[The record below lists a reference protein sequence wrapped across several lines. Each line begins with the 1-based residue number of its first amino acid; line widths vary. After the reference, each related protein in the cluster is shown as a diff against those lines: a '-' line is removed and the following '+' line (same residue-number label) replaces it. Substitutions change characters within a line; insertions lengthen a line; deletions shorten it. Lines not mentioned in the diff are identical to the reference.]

1 MPEDPLPDA
10 LLDRPRNPR
19 SLEHL
24 SPYDRATVNLWV
36 RSYAELSRDP
46 THGPLIEAA
55 VHAVHAVLAG
65 LRQYHQPPS
74 LFAAYETNS
83 AADFALIRSLL
94 PGRLADEMLWRVRD
108 AAFHLRWIEFTG
120 SGQRG
125 A

>member
-1 MPEDPLPDA
+1 MPEDPLTHA
-10 LLDRPRNPR
+10 LFNRPWNPR

-24 SPYDRATVNLWV
+24 SQYDRATVNLWA

-55 VHAVHAVLAG
+55 VHAVLAG
-65 LRQYHQPPS
+65 LRRYHQPPS
-74 LFAAYETNS
+74 LFAAYETNA

-94 PGRLADEMLWRVRD
+94 PGLLSDEMLWRVRD

-120 SGQRG
+120 SG
-125 A
+125 